1 MSKQE
6 KNKDIKPENPSHGK
20 VEIRQKRVIVK
31 VETAQRKVRME
42 DLTKENYKEILAS
55 LSCEEFKE
63 LESQIFLANMRQ
75 VGLLPI

>member
-1 MSKQE
+1 MKKQT
-6 KNKDIKPENPSHGK
+6 KPENGK
-20 VEIRQKRVIVK
+20 GETNQKRVIVK
-31 VETAQRKVRME
+31 VEAAKRNIKME

-55 LSCEEFKE
+55 LSGEEFKE